1 MDLFSIMMYPGF
13 VPALQVLSGAA
24 VADTVSPRV
33 SSDTLMYPYG
43 PKFGDRRTPKADD
56 GASPEIPISVRF
68 SFYNRNYRS
77 LYVNNNGVVSFGVP
91 VNQFTPDSFPLT
103 DGRAFVA
110 PFWADVDNRITGE
123 VCFRQSRDPQLL
135 QRVTA
140 DINTYFPHEEFTAT
154 WLFVAT
160 WDRVTFYG
168 SKSSKVNTFQV
179 VLTTDGDLSFIMLHY
194 SDIQWTTGAASG
206 GDPHTGLGG
215 TPAQAGF
222 NSGGSKNYFNI
233 PGSRTP
239 SILKISSM
247 SNIKSPGRWAFQ
259 VDNFAVPNGCVYNAN
274 FLPPGTFFWSDQKCE
289 RRCQCMYGED
299 GVTCHAR
306 GCSPDE
312 ACHPA
317 SWYHVCQPISRAACQ
332 AWGGRH
338 YSTFDGQLYH
348 FQGAC
353 THVLSQLCA
362 PPHPSGLAPFQVEAE
377 SEEPGAAQGAPGTRH
392 VQVTV
397 YGQDIAMAKG
407 ATGQITV
414 NGIKSLLPVTL
425 LNGKIR
431 VHQNGFSVK
440 VATDFG
446 VEVSYDGIQ
455 RVEVTVPS
463 TYRNFTCGLCGTLTG
478 DPSDDFQTPNG
489 TLVTSAALFATSWQ
503 VKGDR
508 RQCVEDQELPSCPTA
523 EQARYSGHDYCGIM
537 KMSPGPFT
545 ACAQTL
551 SQAGLVENCM
561 YDLCMSRGNR
571 TVLCG
576 VLGAYTESCQAANVT
591 VGQWR
596 TDQFCGE

>member
-1 MDLFSIMMYPGF
+1 MDLFSIMMHPGF
-13 VPALQVLSGAA
+13 AP
-24 VADTVSPRV
+24 
-33 SSDTLMYPYG
+33 DTLMYPYG

-68 SFYNRNYRS
+68 SFYNRSYRS

-123 VCFRQSRDPQLL
+123 
-135 QRVTA
+135 
-140 DINTYFPHEEFTAT
+140 
-154 WLFVAT
+154 
-160 WDRVTFYG
+160 
-168 SKSSKVNTFQV
+168 VNTFQV

-274 FLPPGTFFWSDQKCE
+274 FLPPGTFFWSNQKCE

-338 YSTFDGQLYH
+338 YSTFDGRLYH

-353 THVLSQLCA
+353 THMLSQLCA
-362 PPHPSGLAPFQVEAE
+362 PPHPSGLAPFWVEAE
-377 SEEPGAAQGAPGTRH
+377 SEEPGAAQGAPCIRL
-392 VQVTV
+392 VRVTV
-397 YGQDIAMAKG
+397 YGQDIAMARG
-407 ATGQITV
+407 ATGHIM
-414 NGIKSLLPVTL
+414 K
-425 LNGKIR
+425 
-431 VHQNGFSVK
+431 
-440 VATDFG
+440 
-446 VEVSYDGIQ
+446 
-455 RVEVTVPS
+455 S
-463 TYRNFTCGLCGTLTG
+463 TYVAMYFN
-478 DPSDDFQTPNG
+478 
-489 TLVTSAALFATSWQ
+489 
-503 VKGDR
+503 
-508 RQCVEDQELPSCPTA
+508 
-523 EQARYSGHDYCGIM
+523 
-537 KMSPGPFT
+537 
-545 ACAQTL
+545 
-551 SQAGLVENCM
+551 
-561 YDLCMSRGNR
+561 YDLQDS
-571 TVLCG
+571 
-576 VLGAYTESCQAANVT
+576 AS
-591 VGQWR
+591 
-596 TDQFCGE
+596 